1 MSLFYCNFQVSS
13 VHCCSFK
20 RNPTFLLQSEDAVR
34 RFKGEIECV
43 VGNILHTKQ
52 PWFHG
57 IIPREEADRRL
68 NSQNC
73 KDGLF
78 LIRERGNP
86 KRTYVLGI
94 CSNNK
99 IYHYLFERNPQDQ
112 LSIKSGRP
120 FDNLMAV
127 VNFYSQKSEGLLCKL
142 QNPCDV
148 ALFEFHPKFEK
159 NKNIL
164 LHPDIQKQLRW
175 SLSQNESEL
184 KAFRR
189 LSRQG
194 TQIFF
199 CDYYHILVFLC
210 VFLCV
215 FKFFF

>member
-1 MSLFYCNFQVSS
+1 MVSFSFQ
-13 VHCCSFK
+13 
-20 RNPTFLLQSEDAVR
+20 NEDAVR

-43 VGNILHTKQ
+43 VGNVLHTKQ

-57 IIPREEADRRL
+57 IIPRDEADRRL
-68 NSQNC
+68 NSQQC
-73 KDGLF
+73 LDGLF

-99 IYHYLFERNPQDQ
+99 IYHYLFERNAQDQ

-127 VNFYSQKSEGLLCKL
+127 INFYSQKSEGLLCKL
-142 QNPCDV
+142 QTPCDV

-164 LHPDIQKQLRW
+164 LHPEIQNQLRR
-175 SLSQNESEL
+175 SLSNFKDEL
-184 KAFRR
+184 EGFRR
-189 LSRQG
+189 LSKQG
-194 TQIFF
+194 IRSKYFYTQ
-199 CDYYHILVFLC
+199 YYNSCSEAMRTCL
-210 VFLCV
+210 
-215 FKFFF
+215 